1 MNGPK
6 AEEIRYWEQH
16 IAFWDRYARDNPD
29 NPDANDTA
37 NLLGDIVKK
46 IERRI

>member
-1 MNGPK
+1 MKNTRT
-6 AEEIRYWEQH
+6 AVIRYYEQR
-16 IAFWDRYARDNPD
+16 IAFWHKYARDNPD

-37 NLLGDIVKK
+37 NLLGDIIKK